1 MKKSIFFIIFLI
13 CVPLLSSACSQDIAR
28 PGQDSVNSAEG
39 AENNKADPGI
49 SEEVNLSLWIGYP
62 EFDGWLDNVSKAYME
77 KHPNV
82 KIEATSYNLR
92 DVETKIS
99 TALPAGSGPDIVSI
113 DPTFFLRFIQGGYAR
128 KAPQEVI
135 DFVKSDSFDSTIQ
148 SFCMEDEVVYGVPT
162 LISAGGIYY
171 NKDMW
176 AEAGLN
182 ETDAPKSFED
192 IRELARKLAKFDEK
206 GNLVR
211 SGISLRLTG
220 GGSGLAEKF
229 WYWLMQEGHSIVKEV
244 SEGKFIPDYCN
255 EAGFRTMKL

>member
-1 MKKSIFFIIFLI
+1 MKKSIFFITFLI
-13 CVPLLSSACSQDIAR
+13 CVALLSSACSQDIAR

-39 AENNKADPGI
+39 AEDNKVDPGI

-135 DFVKSDSFDSTIQ
+135 DFVKSDSFDRFLTEQHDDIIKSMDSLNNIIVDMDRTI
-148 SFCMEDEVVYGVPT
+148 
-162 LISAGGIYY
+162 
-171 NKDMW
+171 K
-176 AEAGLN
+176 
-182 ETDAPKSFED
+182 
-192 IRELARKLAKFDEK
+192 AKFRESFDMVVINFLSIFHLNGFE
-206 GNLVR
+206 
-211 SGISLRLTG
+211 
-220 GGSGLAEKF
+220 GLITLLLAQLFLICK
-229 WYWLMQEGHSIVKEV
+229 
-244 SEGKFIPDYCN
+244 
-255 EAGFRTMKL
+255 